1 MKDPRCDTET
11 TGRLRA
17 AQAHFEGQADVLVLA
32 SCLGMLCLAL
42 AFGLA
47 VLV

>member
-1 MKDPRCDTET
+1 MKDPRYDTET

-17 AQAHFEGQADVLVLA
+17 VEAHLEDQADVLVLA

-42 AFGLA
+42 VFALA